1 MLGRILKFL
10 GGYFQL
16 YMLEEGHKYYLGGQN
31 YKKYIYFRKNFKIF
45 GGTFFSPT
53 LQAGSP
59 LRISRHQSIV

>member
-31 YKKYIYFRKNFKIF
+31 YKKIYILGKILKFLGGLSSPQPFKQVR
-45 GGTFFSPT
+45 P
-53 LQAGSP
+53 
-59 LRISRHQSIV
+59 